1 MPKRLQV
8 LIDVDEYLGIREAA
22 RRQRMTV
29 AEWVRQA
36 LRKARGY
43 QAGTTEAKLR
53 AIADASRH
61 SFPTADIETMLGE
74 IEAGQKRPGLSRERS
89 VE

>member
-1 MPKRLQV
+1 MVKRLQV
-8 LIDVDEYLGIREAA
+8 LLDEEEYQEIQGVA

-36 LRKARGY
+36 LRAARGY
-43 QAGTTEAKLR
+43 QYGVAQTKLR

-61 SFPTADIETMLGE
+61 RYPTADIEDMLGE
-74 IEAGQKRPGLSRERS
+74 IEAGQRQQ
-89 VE
+89 